1 MLKLMS
7 YLGILC
13 SRVSNTNPRLTTRF
27 LKCFQSHLPR
37 RFLLGFS
44 LKSNLVVLLQLL
56 LQKTSIFYLLFFLT
70 QLQ

>member
-44 LKSNLVVLLQLL
+44 LKSNLVTITVT
-56 LQKTSIFYLLFFLT
+56 KKHDNKKYILLFRSR
-70 QLQ
+70 